1 MPGRR
6 DTPGHLDRP
15 PTLKAGALPR
25 LGSEEP
31 VTEWAIRRITKNT
44 PDMPLGSGAQA
55 PSWRGGTNGNFAAAV
70 YGSILAAGVVASLDV
85 GHVSSGGMTI
95 ALGGTML
102 VFWLAHVWSEAIA
115 DRMHDPRPYSLQRL
129 RAVAAWHWPMI
140 QAAFGPL
147 VALVLADVGAWSR
160 ATAVTV
166 ALLISVVQLVGWG
179 IAVGRRTFE
188 SWPAAL
194 VSGAV
199 DGLLGVL
206 LIALKTLVH

>member
-6 DTPGHLDRP
+6 DTPGHLDGP
-15 PTLKAGALPR
+15 PAEAGALPR

-31 VTEWAIRRITKNT
+31 AAEWAIRRTAKDT
-44 PDMPLGSGAQA
+44 RAMPLGSEAQV

-85 GHVSSGGMTI
+85 GHVTSGDMTL
-95 ALGGTML
+95 ALAGTLL

-115 DRMHDPRPYSLQRL
+115 DRMQDPRPYSWRRA
-129 RAVAAWHWPMI
+129 RAVAAWHWPMV

-147 VALVLADVGAWSR
+147 LALLLADLGAWSLG
-160 ATAVTV
+160 TAVTV
-166 ALLISVVQLVGWG
+166 ALLVSVAQLVGWG
-179 IAVGRRTFE
+179 IAVGRRTFH

-194 VSGAV
+194 LSGAV
-199 DGLLGVL
+199 DGLLGVV
-206 LIALKTLVH
+206 LILLKTLVH